1 MRHVKNAIQRVLSVT
16 LLASA
21 LVGVLPAS
29 ATVLNFSG
37 MACTNS
43 LLPADKVCAP
53 GDPLAQ
59 DYGDNPA
66 SVNIQYG
73 TYSAYGEAATL
84 LSPKLIWIDSARF
97 GLGDLMDAI
106 TIDGDGGFARM
117 TINALPG
124 YRVTL
129 NSFDL
134 VSSER
139 FNPRA
144 LWRISDYNFNT
155 LLDQPATAV
164 ANATSGTH
172 THVDVGLTSPY
183 SQVGTPSALI
193 IEWSQLNGLDRGS
206 TVLDNLDFTVEAQPA
221 SVPEPPGMLLLGAG
235 LLGWLGSKRRK
246 A

>member
-1 MRHVKNAIQRVLSVT
+1 MKMRNVTQKVLSAT
-16 LLASA
+16 LLVGA
-21 LVGVLPAS
+21 LFGALPAS

-73 TYSAYGEAATL
+73 TYSAYGETATL
-84 LSPKLIWIDSARF
+84 LSSKLIWIDTATF

-106 TIDGDGGFARM
+106 TIDGDGGFARI

-134 VSSER
+134 VSNER
-139 FNPRA
+139 FDPRA
-144 LWRISDYNFNT
+144 LWRVSDYNFNT

-172 THVDVGLTSPY
+172 THVDVGLTSLY
-183 SQVGTPSALI
+183 SQVGTPAALI
-193 IEWSQLNGLDRGS
+193 IEWSQLNGLDRRS
-206 TVLDNLDFTVEAQPA
+206 TVLDNLDFTVEAQPT
-221 SVPEPPGMLLLGAG
+221 SVPEPAGILLLGVG
-235 LLGWLGSKRRK
+235 LLGLLTCRRR
-246 A
+246 AN